1 MKNILFLAHRI
12 PFPPNKGDKIRS
24 YHFLS
29 YLTTIYNVYLGAF
42 IDDPNDWQ
50 YTEKLDV
57 ICAETFYLKLNPFK
71 AKIKSLKGF
80 LTGEALSL
88 PYYRNQ
94 TMQHWVDSTITKNS
108 INNHQ

>member
-57 ICAETFYLKLNPFK
+57 KVTQTEEGTTVVVEAANPALERLGNWFAKLFK
-71 AKIKSLKGF
+71 
-80 LTGEALSL
+80 
-88 PYYRNQ
+88 
-94 TMQHWVDSTITKNS
+94 KNLD
-108 INNHQ
+108 N